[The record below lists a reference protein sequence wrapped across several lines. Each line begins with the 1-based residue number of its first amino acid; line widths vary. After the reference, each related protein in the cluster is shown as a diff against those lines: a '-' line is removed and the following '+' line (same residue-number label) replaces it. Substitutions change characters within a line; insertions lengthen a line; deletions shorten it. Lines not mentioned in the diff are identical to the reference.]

1 MQWQIF
7 MKIIILLNNL
17 MYQEEFEENDD
28 LDLERFSE
36 NSNDF
41 NDYFNEISQELEI
54 FENSNQTSI
63 DSNKSLK
70 ELEIKEREN
79 QNPIRNSFLN
89 KKIENSTQFK
99 SERKFQLTDDNIRK
113 HCKQL
118 LLNNLLNFINNKIL
132 ELYNYKNDNIFNIKQ
147 LKNLNY
153 KIKSETKIKYDIAF
167 LDKTIGEIF
176 SDKIS
181 QKITN
186 FPPFHNQIIIKNLL
200 NEENEGIKNYFIKLF
215 NLTFFQCLEHFRG
228 TYFHEELNGM
238 NVLEDELREN
248 NLEENEYKENFEYYF
263 LNYEYIIKNK
273 KPRNKG
279 KSKKILFNKF

>member
-1 MQWQIF
+1 

-70 ELEIKEREN
+70 ELEIKEKEKEN

-132 ELYNYKNDNIFNIKQ
+132 ELYNYKNDNIFNG
-147 LKNLNY
+147 L
-153 KIKSETKIKYDIAF
+153 
-167 LDKTIGEIF
+167 TII
-176 SDKIS
+176 
-181 QKITN
+181 
-186 FPPFHNQIIIKNLL
+186 
-200 NEENEGIKNYFIKLF
+200 
-215 NLTFFQCLEHFRG
+215 
-228 TYFHEELNGM
+228 
-238 NVLEDELREN
+238 
-248 NLEENEYKENFEYYF
+248 
-263 LNYEYIIKNK
+263 
-273 KPRNKG
+273 
-279 KSKKILFNKF
+279 